1 MESVW
6 PIELLITHFFQALGN
21 WLLLPMQ
28 FLSFLGTTQFYMLAL
43 PAVYWCFN
51 TALGF
56 RIGTMLVLTGAVNSW
71 FKLAFLS
78 PRPYWYEA
86 DVQALSSETSFGMPS
101 GHAQNS
107 TAIFGTIGAG
117 LKRRWAAWTA
127 VGLIVAIGLS
137 RIYLGVH
144 FTSDVLAGWLIGA
157 LLLLAALK
165 LDAPLSRWV
174 SRQSLLGQ
182 LILIT
187 LIAGLIIAVTLPLAG
202 RALNFALPAE
212 WTQNALADG
221 AEAPD
226 PVDVSGAFTLAGIW
240 FGFAGGYAWLHRRGG
255 FDAGGPMDKR
265 ILRYLLGVLGVVILY
280 YGPTTFLPHGVDA
293 LSFALRFVRYALVGL
308 WTSALAPMLFLR
320 LKLAAPAAR
329 VD

>member
-1 MESVW
+1 MEAIWSFE
-6 PIELLITHFFQALGN
+6 ILITQFFQSLGS
-21 WLLLPMQ
+21 WLHAPMQ
-28 FLSFLGTTQFYMLAL
+28 ALSFLGTTQFYMLAL

-56 RIGTMLVLTGAVNSW
+56 RVGTMLVLTGAVNSW
-71 FKLAFLS
+71 LKLACLS
-78 PRPYWYEA
+78 PRPYWYNA

-107 TAIFGTIGAG
+107 TAIFGILAAG
-117 LKRRWAAWTA
+117 IRRRWALWTA
-127 VGLIVAIGLS
+127 VGLVFFIGLS
-137 RIYLGVH
+137 RIVLGVH

-157 LLLLAALK
+157 LLLILVLR
-165 LDAPLSRWV
+165 LDAPVSRWV

-182 LILIT
+182 MILIT
-187 LIAGLIIAVTLPLAG
+187 LVAGLIIAVTLPLAG

-240 FGFAGGYAWLHRRGG
+240 FGFAGGYAGLHRRGG
-255 FDAGGPMDKR
+255 FDAGGPMEKR
-265 ILRYLLGVLGVVILY
+265 ILRYLLGALGVFLLW
-280 YGPTTFLPHGVDA
+280 YGPSAFLPHGLDA
-293 LSFALRFVRYALVGL
+293 LGFSLRFVRYALVGV

-320 LKLAAPAAR
+320 LRLVEPAKK
-329 VD
+329 